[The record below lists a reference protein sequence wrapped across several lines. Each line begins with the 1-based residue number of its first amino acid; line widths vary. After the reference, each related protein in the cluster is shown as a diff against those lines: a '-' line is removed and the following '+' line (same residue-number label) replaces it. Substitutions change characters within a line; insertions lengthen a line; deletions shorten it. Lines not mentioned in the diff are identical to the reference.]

1 MKRILLV
8 FLCLVFCVLI
18 NAQDTRIKSK
28 VELKSGKTEIVGFVT
43 QQSDGGYLVETES
56 GDVFYYSQDEIK
68 NITTLIN
75 EEAKKQARQ
84 LKKQEQMLTLGKD
97 RSKIKG
103 LMCIVEGG
111 FGYTSYYYNYNHS
124 HYYYDDDYYDEDY
137 YDDAFNGFNYSA
149 SFIAGYRFSPN
160 LFIGIGI
167 GIDDPLAYEALPLF
181 IHLRS
186 ELTKRKIAPYLALSV
201 GSAYLDNF
209 PTDIDDNTFIEG
221 TIGIRKHLKKHGS
234 MWCGFSVGKLNLY
247 DSYYSYSP
255 VGGECDMFTDE
266 ESLMFRIKT
275 SYSF

>member
-84 LKKQEQMLTLGKD
+84 LKKEEQMLTLGKD

-111 FGYTSYYYNYNHS
+111 FGYTAYSHIWEHSCDDYYNYIDS
-124 HYYYDDDYYDEDY
+124 YLD
-137 YDDAFNGFNYSA
+137 GFNCSA

-160 LFIGIGI
+160 LFMGIGI
-167 GIDDPLAYEALPLF
+167 GIDDPLFYQADPLF

-201 GSAYLDNF
+201 GSAYLDYF
-209 PTDIDDNTFIEG
+209 PSNINDNTFIEA

-234 MWCGFSVGKLNLY
+234 MWCGFSVGMFNYCSNGY
-247 DSYYSYSP
+247 DNDAYKYLL
-255 VGGECDMFTDE
+255 D